1 MPPTSCPV
9 CPAPVASKH
18 FGGYSC
24 LKCRTFFRRAV
35 RKRLAFV
42 CNGENK
48 CEISA
53 DGRKACQKCRFDRCL
68 AAGLDPKLVHSDRLW
83 EEGSCTRKPAES
95 TTTAI
100 VSAASAPTVCKDLFV
115 NYEGPLG
122 FRSAVEQPTGRDFP
136 SLLRF
141 FKLAEAFVDE
151 FQDTGYTHIGNTA
164 PFYHFDLSLRV
175 EEAFLVTPRRLSS
188 RTKARAILWTAQSW
202 ITDHSL
208 RQIWARSMLHLVDV
222 ISHIPELRL
231 LNPSDQLRLIVSR
244 GLGYGGLLV
253 IHRTLRNSNL
263 KCILTTGG
271 TYLPLNEDELRRK
284 A

>member
-9 CPAPVASKH
+9 
-18 FGGYSC
+18 F
-24 LKCRTFFRRAV
+24 
-35 RKRLAFV
+35 
-42 CNGENK
+42 
-48 CEISA
+48 
-53 DGRKACQKCRFDRCL
+53 
-68 AAGLDPKLVHSDRLW
+68 VHSDRLW
-83 EEGSCTRKPAES
+83 EEGSCTRKPAQS

-100 VSAASAPTVCKDLFV
+100 VSSASAPTVCKDLFV

-175 EEAFLVTPRRLSS
+175 EEAFLVTPRRLSN
-188 RTKARAILWTAQSW
+188 RTKASAFILWTAQSW

-208 RQIWARSMLHLVDV
+208 RQIWARSMLHLVDT

-271 TYLPLNEDELRRK
+271 TYLPLNEDELFHFARMLRDGK
-284 A
+284 CF